1 VGLDRLAW
9 RAVTAR
15 PLRSLLT
22 IVGIALGIAV
32 LTASLTLGSALDQA
46 VDRTVRDM
54 VGRADLRVAGFHETG
69 LSEASLE
76 AITTTDGVVDAA
88 PVIERRTFPSG
99 KPTGGTADAI
109 TVLGIDPTSY
119 LRLHDLP
126 LAGGTQLDGVNEPV
140 ALVTEQ
146 FAAEDGY
153 GLGSKL
159 TLIGAN
165 GIQDLRIIGILP
177 GFGPLAG
184 AGRTIVVPIEVA
196 RATFAFTGATR
207 VDLQLDPAS
216 LTDVTER
223 LETRMTEPYVLS
235 SPGDIA
241 SSLRASSSAFQS
253 TAALVAAIVL
263 FVGAFLIVN
272 TLTMTVGER
281 AREVGLLRAAG
292 ATRLQLSRFVFSGAL
307 LLGVTGSLVG
317 VVLGFVLARLMAGAV
332 SEATGLP
339 AAVGSFNVGGAATAA
354 AIGVAITVLAAI
366 EPALAAARISPVEA
380 LRARFDLPSLRGGRL
395 TWIAF
400 IFLAVA
406 AMAMLAW
413 PPVLANEGAGR
424 AMTVYIVLLYATL
437 VSPFLMRPL
446 ARLLGLPIALVLRV
460 EERLARGSLAR
471 DRNRT
476 TLTLGSLV
484 IGLAMIV
491 ALGWA
496 AQAARASAFEW
507 LEDVVPGDEIVT
519 SIRPVGPDEPVRE
532 ALAGVPGVASVTP
545 IASFDV
551 AYRGMRVDAAAI
563 VGRDFFI
570 DDRLT
575 AVAGDRVAAL
585 EALDEGGS
593 VIVPVALAERLGL
606 HLGDV
611 MTVPVD
617 ASHTIDLEIA
627 AIVERSMPGSG
638 GEAILVGWPDA
649 TASLGVLGADAF
661 VARFV
666 PGRETDARAGL
677 RATAHTFA
685 LESNPIERIQGS
697 VAEAL
702 SRVFGVFDALALVA
716 VIIAALGIVNTL
728 TMGVVE
734 RVREIGVL
742 RAIGMSRRQVMRM
755 VVVEATVLG
764 IVGVVLGSLAG
775 LGAGAVLL
783 QLGGGLGTPNGA
795 PIAAIAVAGVLGLV
809 LPALAS
815 IYPALAA
822 SRVSIVEALH
832 FD

>member
-1 VGLDRLAW
+1 MGLDRLAW
-9 RAVTAR
+9 RAVVAR

-22 IVGIALGIAV
+22 IAGIALGIAV
-32 LTASLTLGSALDQA
+32 LTASLTLGAALDQA

-54 VGRADLRVAGFHETG
+54 VGRADLRVSGFHEAG
-69 LSEASLE
+69 LSETSLE
-76 AITTTDGVVDAA
+76 TITTTEGVIDAA
-88 PVIERRTFPSG
+88 PMIEHKTFPL
-99 KPTGGTADAI
+99 GGPMGGATDAI
-109 TVLGIDPTSY
+109 TVLGIEPDSY

-126 LAGGTQLDGVNEPV
+126 LAAGTQLDTTDEPV
-140 ALVTEQ
+140 ALVSEQ
-146 FAAEDGY
+146 LAAQDGY
-153 GLGSKL
+153 VLGSRL
-159 TLIGAN
+159 TLLTGD
-165 GIQDLRIIGILP
+165 GTRDLRVIGTLP

-184 AGRTIVVPIEVA
+184 NGRTIVVPIDLA
-196 RATFAFTGATR
+196 RSTFGLDGATR
-207 VDLQLDPAS
+207 VDLQLVPDSVEAV
-216 LTDVTER
+216 TDR
-223 LETRMTEPYVLS
+223 LESRMTVPYVLS

-253 TAALVAAIVL
+253 TAALVAAVVL

-307 LLGVTGSLVG
+307 VLGATGSLAG
-317 VVLGFVLARLMAGAV
+317 IILGFLLARLMAGVV
-332 SEATGLP
+332 SDATGLP
-339 AAVGSFNVGGAATAA
+339 AAVGSFDVAGAVTAA
-354 AIGVAITVLAAI
+354 AIGIGITVMAAI

-395 TWIAF
+395 IWIAF

-424 AMTVYIVLLYATL
+424 AMTVYVVLLYVTL
-437 VSPFLMRPL
+437 VSPFLLRPL
-446 ARLLGLPIALVLRV
+446 SRLLGLPIALVLRV

-507 LEDVVPGDEIVT
+507 LDDVVPGDEIVT
-519 SIRPVGPDEPVRE
+519 SIRPVGPDEPIQDV
-532 ALAGVPGVASVTP
+532 LANVGGVASVTP

-551 AYRGMRVDAAAI
+551 ALKGMRVDATAI

-570 DDRLT
+570 DNRLT
-575 AVAGDRVAAL
+575 PVMGDRTAAL
-585 EALDEGGS
+585 EALDAGGA
-593 VIVPVALAERLGL
+593 VILPVALSERLGL
-606 HLGDV
+606 ELGEHI
-611 MTVPVD
+611 TVPTD
-617 ASHTIDLEIA
+617 ESHALKLQVVA
-627 AIVERSMPGSG
+627 VVERSMPGTSG
-638 GEAILVGWPDA
+638 ESILVGWKDA
-649 TASLGVLGADAF
+649 TESLGVLGADAF

-666 PGRETDARAGL
+666 PGRELEARECV
-677 RATAHTFA
+677 RAVAHEFA

-697 VAEAL
+697 VAQAL

-716 VIIAALGIVNTL
+716 VIVAALGIVNTL

-775 LGAGAVLL
+775 LAAGAVLL

-795 PIAAIAVAGVLGLV
+795 PLGAIAVAAVLGLV

-815 IYPALAA
+815 IYPARAA
-822 SRVSIVEALH
+822 SKVSIVEALH

>member
-1 VGLDRLAW
+1 MGLDRPAW
-9 RAVTAR
+9 RAVAAR
-15 PLRSLLT
+15 PLRSVLT

-32 LTASLTLGSALDQA
+32 LSASLTLGAALEQA

-54 VGRADLRVAGFHETG
+54 VGRADLRVAGFHEAG

-76 AITTTDGVVDAA
+76 AITTTEGVTDAA
-88 PVIERRTFPSG
+88 PVIEHRTFPVGS
-99 KPTGGTADAI
+99 PIGGTADAI
-109 TVLGIDPTSY
+109 TVLGIDPASY

-126 LAGGTQLDGVNEPV
+126 LADGTQLDNADEPV
-140 ALVTEQ
+140 ALVSEQ
-146 FAAEDGY
+146 LVAQDGY
-153 GLGSKL
+153 VLGSRL
-159 TLIGAN
+159 TLLGAN
-165 GIQDLRIIGILP
+165 GIEDLRVIGILP

-184 AGRTIVVPIEVA
+184 NGRTIVVPIDVA
-196 RATFAFTGATR
+196 RTTFELTGATR
-207 VDLQLDPAS
+207 VDLQLSPDS
-216 LTDVTER
+216 LEAVTAR
-223 LETRMTEPYVLS
+223 LEDRMTQPYVLS

-241 SSLRASSSAFQS
+241 NSLRASSSAFQS
-253 TAALVAAIVL
+253 TAALVAAVVL

-272 TLTMTVGER
+272 TMTMTVGER

-292 ATRLQLSRFVFSGAL
+292 ATRFQLSRFVFSGAL
-307 LLGVTGSLVG
+307 LLGVTGSLAG
-317 VVLGFVLARLMAGAV
+317 IVLGFLLARLMAGAV

-339 AAVGSFNVGGAATAA
+339 AAVGAFDVPGAATAA
-354 AIGVAITVLAAI
+354 AIGIGITIMAAI
-366 EPALAAARISPVEA
+366 EPALAAARTSPVEA

-413 PPVLANEGAGR
+413 PPVLANGGAGR
-424 AMTVYIVLLYATL
+424 AMTVYVVLLYVTL
-437 VSPFLMRPL
+437 VSPFLMQPL

-460 EERLARGSLAR
+460 EERLARGSLGR

-484 IGLAMIV
+484 IGLAMVV

-519 SIRPVGPDEPVRE
+519 SIRPVGADEPIQGI
-532 ALAGVPGVASVTP
+532 LAGVPGVAGATP

-551 AYRGMRVDAAAI
+551 AYKGMRVDATAI

-570 DDRLT
+570 DNRLT
-575 AVAGDRVAAL
+575 AAIGDRAAAL
-585 EALDEGGS
+585 EALDAGGA
-593 VIVPVALAERLGL
+593 VILPVALSERLGL
-606 HLGDV
+606 ELGEH

-617 ASHTIDLEIA
+617 GSHSIDLQVA
-627 AIVERSMPGSG
+627 AIVERSMPGTSG
-638 GEAILVGWPDA
+638 ESILVGWKDA
-649 TASLGVLGADAF
+649 TGSLGVLGADAF
-661 VARFV
+661 VVRFI
-666 PGRETDARAGL
+666 PGREVAAREAV
-677 RATAHTFA
+677 RTTAHEFA

-697 VAEAL
+697 VAQAL

-716 VIIAALGIVNTL
+716 VIVAALGIVNTL

-742 RAIGMSRRQVMRM
+742 RAIGMSRHQVMRM

-783 QLGGGLGTPNGA
+783 QLGGGLGSPNGA
-795 PIAAIAVAGVLGLV
+795 PVGAILVAAALGLV
-809 LPALAS
+809 LPAIAS
-815 IYPALAA
+815 IYPARAA
-822 SRVSIVEALH
+822 SQVSIVEALH

>member
-1 VGLDRLAW
+1 MGLDRLAW
-9 RAVTAR
+9 RAVVAR

-22 IVGIALGIAV
+22 ILGIALGIAV
-32 LTASLTLGSALDQA
+32 LTASLTLGAALDQA
-46 VDRTVRDM
+46 VDRTVSDM
-54 VGRADLRVAGFHETG
+54 VGRADLRVSGFHEAG
-69 LSEASLE
+69 LSESAL
-76 AITTTDGVVDAA
+76 ATITATDGVVDAA
-88 PVIERRTFPSG
+88 PLIEHRTFPSG
-99 KPTGGTADAI
+99 KPFGGPADAI
-109 TVLGIDPTSY
+109 TVLGIDPASY

-126 LAGGTQLDGVNEPV
+126 LASGEQLDALDEPV
-140 ALVTEQ
+140 VLVTEEL
-146 FAAEDGY
+146 AAEDGY
-153 GLGSKL
+153 NLGSRL
-159 TLIGAN
+159 TLLGAN
-165 GIQDLRIIGILP
+165 GIQDLRVIGILP

-184 AGRTIVVPIEVA
+184 SGRTIVVPIDLA
-196 RATFAFTGATR
+196 RETFALRGATR
-207 VDLQLDPAS
+207 VDLALAPDS
-216 LTDVTER
+216 LESVTGL
-223 LETRMTEPYVLS
+223 LETRMAEPYVLS

-241 SSLRASSSAFQS
+241 SSLRASSGAFQS

-292 ATRLQLSRFVFSGAL
+292 ATRLQLSRFVFSSAL
-307 LLGVTGSLVG
+307 LLGATGSI
-317 VVLGFVLARLMAGAV
+317 LGILSGFLLAGLMAGAV

-339 AAVGSFNVGGAATAA
+339 AAAGSLDLAGAVTAA
-354 AIGVAITVLAAI
+354 VIGMGITVLSAI
-366 EPALAAARISPVEA
+366 EPALTAARISPVEA
-380 LRARFDLPSLRGGRL
+380 LRARLDIPSLRGGRL

-406 AMAMLAW
+406 AIAMLAW
-413 PPVLANEGAGR
+413 PPVLADDGAGR
-424 AMTVYIVLLYATL
+424 AMTVYLVLLYATL
-437 VSPFLMRPL
+437 VSPFVMRPL
-446 ARLLGLPIALVLRV
+446 ARVLGLPIALVLRV
-460 EERLARGSLAR
+460 EERLARGSLGR

-519 SIRPVGPDEPVRE
+519 SIRPVGEDEEIDEV
-532 ALAGVPGVASVTP
+532 LAGVAGVASVTP

-570 DDRLT
+570 DNRLT
-575 AVAGDRVAAL
+575 VVSGDRTAAL
-585 EALDEGGS
+585 EAIDGTGA
-593 VIVPVALAERLGL
+593 VILPVALADRLGL
-606 HLGDV
+606 HLGDDMV
-611 MTVPVD
+611 LPVD
-617 ASHTIDLEIA
+617 ATGSIELQVV
-627 AIVERSMPGSG
+627 AIVERSMPGTG
-638 GEAILVGWPDA
+638 GEALLVGWRDA
-649 TASLGVLGADAF
+649 TASLGVRGADAF
-661 VARFV
+661 AVRFI
-666 PGRETDARAGL
+666 PGRELEAREGV
-677 RATAHTFA
+677 RAIAQTYA

-697 VAEAL
+697 VAQAL

-764 IVGVVLGSLAG
+764 IVGVVLGAFAG
-775 LGAGAVLL
+775 LGAGAILL
-783 QLGGGLGTPNGA
+783 QLGGGLGSPSGL
-795 PIAAIAVAGVLGLV
+795 PIAAIVVAAGLGLV
-809 LPALAS
+809 LPAIAS